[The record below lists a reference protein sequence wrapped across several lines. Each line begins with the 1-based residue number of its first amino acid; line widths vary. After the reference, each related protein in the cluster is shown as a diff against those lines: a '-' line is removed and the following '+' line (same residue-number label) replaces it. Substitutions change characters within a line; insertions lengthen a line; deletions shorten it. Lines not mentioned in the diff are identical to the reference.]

1 MDHQRFILHN
11 FSKAIVLAGVMV
23 SMSGCKTAT
32 DTKAPDKP
40 NIILIM
46 ADDLGYECLGANGG
60 TSYNTPELDRLAKTG
75 IRFEHCYSQPLCTP
89 SRVKLM
95 TGIYNVRNYV
105 KFGVMDR
112 NQTTFAHLLK
122 NAGYATCVAGKWQLG
137 SQPDSPAHFGFDE
150 SCLWQH
156 TRGRTDGY
164 EHDTRYPNPRLEIDG
179 EPVDYTNGE
188 YAPDVTSD
196 FICDFIERHK
206 DKSFFAYYPMIL
218 THCPFVPTP
227 GSSDWDSSD
236 RGSAS
241 YKGDT
246 TYFSGMV
253 SHMDKVVGKITAK
266 LDELD
271 LTGNTMII
279 FTGDNG
285 TDEPVV
291 SVMDGRQVAGQKGQ
305 MTDAGTR
312 VPLIVNWK
320 SVIPEGQVCN
330 DLIDFSDFLPTLCE
344 TAGITVP
351 SELNIDGRSF
361 FPQLKGE
368 TGNPREWIYIW
379 YSRAGKDSN
388 AKVFARN
395 QRYKL
400 YRNGNFYDIGSD
412 VLEKTPLHNGDL
424 NDETR
429 RIKTILQK
437 ALNQYKDARPS
448 DLYTESVVEA
458 RSRTQMKT
466 DLSGLL

>member
-1 MDHQRFILHN
+1 MKKISRTIALFGLI
-11 FSKAIVLAGVMV
+11 A
-23 SMSGCKTAT
+23 SMTGCKIAA
-32 DTKAPDKP
+32 DPKVPDKP

-46 ADDLGYECLGANGG
+46 ADDLGYECIGANGG

-105 KFGVMDR
+105 QFGVMDR

-137 SQPDSPAHFGFDE
+137 SQSDSYRHFGFDE

-156 TRGRTDGY
+156 TRGRTDGQ
-164 EHDTRYPNPRLEIDG
+164 EHDTRYSNPRLEING
-179 EPVDYTNGE
+179 EPVNYTKGE

-196 FICDFIERHK
+196 FICDFIERHR
-206 DKSFFAYYPMIL
+206 DKPFFAYYPMIL

-227 GSSDWDSSD
+227 DSPDWDSSD
-236 RGSAS
+236 KGSTS

-246 TYFSGMV
+246 TYFGGMV
-253 SHMDKVVGKITAK
+253 SYTDKIVNKLTAK
-266 LDELD
+266 LGELG
-271 LTGNTMII
+271 LAENTLIM

-291 SVMDGRQVAGQKGQ
+291 SVMDGRKVAGGKGQ

-320 SVIPEGQVCN
+320 GVIPEGEVCS
-330 DLIDFSDFLPTLCE
+330 DLVDFTDFLPTLCE
-344 TAGITVP
+344 TAGITLP
-351 SELNIDGRSF
+351 AELKPDGRSF
-361 FPQLKGE
+361 FPQLIGQ
-368 TGNPREWIYIW
+368 TGNPRDWIYIW
-379 YSRAGKDSN
+379 YSRAGNDTD

-395 QRYKL
+395 QCFKL
-400 YRNGNFYDIGSD
+400 YRSGNFYDIGKD
-412 VLEKTPLHNGDL
+412 VLEKTPLQDGDL

-429 RIKTILQK
+429 RIKAMLQK
-437 ALNQYKDARPS
+437 VINQYKDARPA
-448 DLYTESVVEA
+448 DLNTI
-458 RSRTQMKT
+458 
-466 DLSGLL
+466 